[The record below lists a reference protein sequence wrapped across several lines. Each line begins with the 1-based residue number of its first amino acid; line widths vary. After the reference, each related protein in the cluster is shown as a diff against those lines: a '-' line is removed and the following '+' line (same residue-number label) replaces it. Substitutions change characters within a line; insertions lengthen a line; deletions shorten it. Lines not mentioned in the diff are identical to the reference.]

1 MVHSQSD
8 FETAERLSRRR
19 ARALPAL
26 AAIFITQQATFMV
39 GAPPVESARVVDLM
53 RLWTWV
59 LLSLV
64 LVAALWSNGFW
75 FRSKAV
81 RALLNDEATR
91 AHRADAMS
99 LGFTL
104 AMLAA
109 IALYIVS
116 FVDAVP
122 TRLALHLVVTG
133 GVGAAVLRFGVL
145 ERRAHRVE

>member
-1 MVHSQSD
+1 MDHSQSD

-26 AAIFITQQATFMV
+26 AAIFITQQASFLI
-39 GAPPVESARVVDLM
+39 GAPPVEASRVVELM

-109 IALYIVS
+109 ITLYIVS
-116 FVDAVP
+116 FVDTVP
-122 TRLALHLVVTG
+122 TRLALHFVVTG

-145 ERRAHRVE
+145 ERRAHRVG